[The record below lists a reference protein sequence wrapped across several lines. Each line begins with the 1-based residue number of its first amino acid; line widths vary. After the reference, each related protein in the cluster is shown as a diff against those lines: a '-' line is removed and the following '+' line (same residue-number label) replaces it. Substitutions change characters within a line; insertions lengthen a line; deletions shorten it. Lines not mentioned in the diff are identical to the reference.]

1 MNRLRYALIGTALLL
16 VFLLFSCDSF
26 LLEPDFLKYPFE
38 LEAHFEYSVY
48 DDGDDFFVDN
58 GNEGSYYILQQDWT
72 DYDTDTLYM
81 YYYDLD
87 DDKLREGK
95 LELPT
100 DVIAEEFYST
110 DKQGVFI
117 LICSDD
123 AAGGKIILVVTAE
136 PDGGELSFTIE
147 TDATILAGDFPS
159 SPPDLDPDYYYF
171 EDDRLYFIKV
181 EAADLV
187 YEFSYKV
194 TTDGITDPQERPG
207 GFASA
212 QEILDDYFLAETEA
226 ETFWG
231 DERFNIVDY
240 YYDVDTDNSY
250 FIGYQDL
257 ALENDQ
263 LYFAFNYEDGS
274 LGGEK
279 LDFETLQ
286 GTDVINGDGDIIL
299 ELEET
304 QTESEEEHQDQF
316 ILTLSDKNLNK
327 TATITMNIDDG
338 HDWRYLGTAELDG
351 TEKVLFIHPI
361 SNENDGGDYESVAIY
376 SLPLDFFYERMEE

>member
-16 VFLLFSCDSF
+16 VFQFFSCDSF

-38 LEAHFEYSVY
+38 LEAHFDYSNY
-48 DDGDDFFVDN
+48 DNEDDFFVDR
-58 GNEGSYYILQQDWT
+58 GNEGSYYILQRDWNNN
-72 DYDTDTLYM
+72 DSDTVYM

-95 LELPT
+95 FKLPT
-100 DVIAEEFYST
+100 DYIAEEFFST

-123 AAGGKIILVVTAE
+123 AAEDKVILVVTAE

-147 TDATILAGDFPS
+147 TGGPIEGDLDFPS
-159 SPPDLDPDYYYF
+159 YPHTELEPDYYYY
-171 EDDRLYFIKV
+171 EDDRLYLIKV

-212 QEILDDYFLAETEA
+212 QEIIDDYFLAETEA

-263 LYFAFNYEDGS
+263 LYFAFNYEDGD

-279 LDFETLQ
+279 LDFERMQ
-286 GTDVINGDGDIIL
+286 KVKIINSDGDIAV
-299 ELEET
+299 EWRERDDYDSFYFMT
-304 QTESEEEHQDQF
+304 A
-316 ILTLSDKNLNK
+316 DKKLDK
-327 TATITMNIDDG
+327 TAVIGMKVYYSDV
-338 HDWRYLGTAELDG
+338 WRYLGFAEIDG
-351 TEKVLFIHPI
+351 TEKLLFIHPLDTEGNI
-361 SNENDGGDYESVAIY
+361 SEYESVAIY